1 MNARKSMLAALRWT
15 MASLAVLLAALGTAR
30 ADEESDKELKRIEGR
45 YERTVTNGA
54 GTEFRVIK
62 DVAGDRSSVATFD
75 DEGNIVEAHE
85 STFRLEKKGPVWVF
99 SYFNRTVTAGPGKG
113 HIDPATRSYI
123 YRVHDD
129 TFTEVWG
136 LLEGDDSPPRMFRWK
151 RTAAAK

>member
-1 MNARKSMLAALRWT
+1 VRWAT
-15 MASLAVLLAALGTAR
+15 ASLAILLAISGPGH
-30 ADEESDKELKRIEGR
+30 ADEELDNELKRIEGR
-45 YERTVTNGA
+45 YERKVTNGA

-62 DVAGDRSSVATFD
+62 DMAGDKSIVATFD

-113 HIDPATRSYI
+113 HVDPATRSYI
-123 YRVHDD
+123 YRLHDD

-136 LLEGDDSPPRMFRWK
+136 LLEGDNSPPRMFHWK